1 MQAFVTLR
9 ATANWPGLRE
19 QRERRVK
26 NGLLDV
32 SQHAH
37 WLRLRLLL
45 SGNHAWQDTID
56 GLAAATADDVAS
68 HRARVLDGCHLE
80 ALVEG
85 NVSAERATSM
95 CRHDAQTHCTRC
107 TSGRIPLC
115 TLRNTVEHRRRD
127 SASVQHQYDDRH

>member
-1 MQAFVTLR
+1 MQALATLE

-19 QRERRVK
+19 QRVRRVK

-45 SGNHAWQDTID
+45 SGNHAWQDTLD
-56 GLAAATADDVAS
+56 GLATATADDVAAQ
-68 HRARVLDGCHLE
+68 RARILDGCHLE

-85 NVSAERATSM
+85 NLSADRAAEM
-95 CRHDAQTHCTRC
+95 CRCRH
-107 TSGRIPLC
+107 PLC
-115 TLRNTVEHRRRD
+115 
-127 SASVQHQYDDRH
+127 